1 MKFEKLFSHTFKAL
15 REQINEAAIQR
26 QVDFMLPSMPMVEAC
41 RADEFDFFQPW
52 IELGRLSV
60 EQMHHAAER
69 YFLGKTKSGASIF
82 WMIDDRHRPLDAMID
97 PETWMSR
104 LLKKRETIL
113 RAWRPG
119 QCLFGLHLLCHTEST
134 ESTEKNSHTDLTDP
148 TDPAERNCPA
158 EMAEMTERISHTEST
173 ESTERNSH
181 TDLKDLTDPAE
192 RNCPAERTEMTER
205 ISHTE
210 STESTESTERN
221 SHTDLKDLTDSKSPA
236 ENNSPAEMTE
246 MTESPSD
253 GAARSKISAISAIS
267 AGPYKKSVGQL
278 RPIHLVEEP
287 ISAVILSEVY
297 PNSIWLSTV
306 PNACFTIDLLE
317 PLRGRTIK
325 VYPHT
330 DATLSNYLA
339 WLDLADMARQTYH
352 LDITVSRTLEDAVSP
367 SQKSREID
375 ILQYLYELYSFNRK
389 VP

>member
-181 TDLKDLTDPAE
+181 TDLKDLTD
-192 RNCPAERTEMTER
+192 
-205 ISHTE
+205 
-210 STESTESTERN
+210 
-221 SHTDLKDLTDSKSPA
+221 SKSPA

>member
-1 MKFEKLFSHTFKAL
+1 MKFEELFSHTFKAL
-15 REQINEAAIQR
+15 RERIDEAAIQR

-41 RADEFDFFQPW
+41 RADEFDFFRPW
-52 IELGRLSV
+52 IELGRLTV

-134 ESTEKNSHTDLTDP
+134 ESTERNSHTDLTDP
-148 TDPAERNCPA
+148 
-158 EMAEMTERISHTEST
+158 
-173 ESTERNSH
+173 
-181 TDLKDLTDPAE
+181 
-192 RNCPAERTEMTER
+192 
-205 ISHTE
+205 
-210 STESTESTERN
+210 
-221 SHTDLKDLTDSKSPA
+221 TDSKSPA
-236 ENNSPAEMTE
+236 ENNSPAERTE

-267 AGPYKKSVGQL
+267 AGPLEKSVS
-278 RPIHLVEEP
+278 IVEAP
-287 ISAVILSEVY
+287 GAAVILSEVY

-352 LDITVSRTLEDAVSP
+352 LDITVSHTLEDAASP
-367 SQKSREID
+367 SQKDREID

>member
-1 MKFEKLFSHTFKAL
+1 MKFEELFSHTFKAL
-15 REQINEAAIQR
+15 RERIDEAAIQR

-52 IELGRLSV
+52 IELGRLTV

-97 PETWMSR
+97 PDIWMSR

-119 QCLFGLHLLCHTEST
+119 QCLFGLHLLCHT
-134 ESTEKNSHTDLTDP
+134 DLTDP
-148 TDPAERNCPA
+148 
-158 EMAEMTERISHTEST
+158 
-173 ESTERNSH
+173 
-181 TDLKDLTDPAE
+181 
-192 RNCPAERTEMTER
+192 
-205 ISHTE
+205 
-210 STESTESTERN
+210 
-221 SHTDLKDLTDSKSPA
+221 TDSKSPA
-236 ENNSPAEMTE
+236 EKPVAIVEA
-246 MTESPSD
+246 P
-253 GAARSKISAISAIS
+253 GA
-267 AGPYKKSVGQL
+267 
-278 RPIHLVEEP
+278 
-287 ISAVILSEVY
+287 AVILSEVY

-352 LDITVSRTLEDAVSP
+352 LDITVSHTLEDAASP
-367 SQKSREID
+367 SQKDREID

>member
-1 MKFEKLFSHTFKAL
+1 MDMKFEELFSHTFKAL
-15 REQINEAAIQR
+15 RERIDEAAIQR

-52 IELGRLSV
+52 IELGRLTV

-134 ESTEKNSHTDLTDP
+134 ENTERNSH

-158 EMAEMTERISHTEST
+158 EMTERTEISFDQQ
-173 ESTERNSH
+173 RDSH
-181 TDLKDLTDPAE
+181 TDLTDP
-192 RNCPAERTEMTER
+192 
-205 ISHTE
+205 
-210 STESTESTERN
+210 
-221 SHTDLKDLTDSKSPA
+221 TDPE
-236 ENNSPAEMTE
+236 ENNSPAERAERAERVSPAERTE

-267 AGPYKKSVGQL
+267 AGPLEKSVS
-278 RPIHLVEEP
+278 IVEAP
-287 ISAVILSEVY
+287 GAAVILSEVY

-306 PNACFTIDLLE
+306 PNACFTIELLE

-352 LDITVSRTLEDAVSP
+352 LDITVSHTLEDAASP
-367 SQKSREID
+367 SQKDREID

>member
-1 MKFEKLFSHTFKAL
+1 MDMKFEELFSHTFKAL
-15 REQINEAAIQR
+15 RERIDEAAIQR

-134 ESTEKNSHTDLTDP
+134 ESTEKNSHTDL
-148 TDPAERNCPA
+148 
-158 EMAEMTERISHTEST
+158 
-173 ESTERNSH
+173 
-181 TDLKDLTDPAE
+181 
-192 RNCPAERTEMTER
+192 
-205 ISHTE
+205 
-210 STESTESTERN
+210 
-221 SHTDLKDLTDSKSPA
+221 KDLTDSKSPA
-236 ENNSPAEMTE
+236 ENNSPAERTE

-306 PNACFTIDLLE
+306 PNTCFTIDLLE

-352 LDITVSRTLEDAVSP
+352 LDITVSHTLEDAASP
-367 SQKSREID
+367 SQKDREID

>member
-1 MKFEKLFSHTFKAL
+1 MKFEELFSHTFKAL
-15 REQINEAAIQR
+15 RERIDEAAIQR

-52 IELGRLSV
+52 IELGRLTV

-97 PETWMSR
+97 PDIWMSR

-119 QCLFGLHLLCHTEST
+119 QCLFGLHLLCHTEIT
-134 ESTEKNSHTDLTDP
+134 ENTEKNSHTDLKDL

-173 ESTERNSH
+173 E
-181 TDLKDLTDPAE
+181 
-192 RNCPAERTEMTER
+192 
-205 ISHTE
+205 I
-210 STESTESTERN
+210 TERN
-221 SHTDLKDLTDSKSPA
+221 SHTDLKDLTDSESPA
-236 ENNSPAEMTE
+236 ENNSPAERTE

-267 AGPYKKSVGQL
+267 AGPLEKSVS
-278 RPIHLVEEP
+278 IVEAP
-287 ISAVILSEVY
+287 GAAVILSELY

-330 DATLSNYLA
+330 DATLSNHLA

-352 LDITVSRTLEDAVSP
+352 LDITVSHTLEDAASP
-367 SQKSREID
+367 SQKDREID

>member
-1 MKFEKLFSHTFKAL
+1 MFMKFEELFSHTFRAL
-15 REQINEAAIQR
+15 RERIDEAAIQR

-82 WMIDDRHRPLDAMID
+82 WMIDDRQRPLDAMID

-134 ESTEKNSHTDLTDP
+134 ESTERNSLTDLTDP
-148 TDPAERNCPA
+148 TDSKSPAEK
-158 EMAEMTERISHTEST
+158 AEMTERISHT
-173 ESTERNSH
+173 
-181 TDLKDLTDPAE
+181 DLTDP
-192 RNCPAERTEMTER
+192 
-205 ISHTE
+205 
-210 STESTESTERN
+210 
-221 SHTDLKDLTDSKSPA
+221 TDSKSPA
-236 ENNSPAEMTE
+236 ENNSPAERTE

-306 PNACFTIDLLE
+306 PNAYFTIDLLE

-352 LDITVSRTLEDAVSP
+352 LDITVSHTLEDAASP
-367 SQKSREID
+367 SQKDREID

>member
-1 MKFEKLFSHTFKAL
+1 MYMKFEELFSHTFKAL
-15 REQINEAAIQR
+15 REQIDEAAIQR

-52 IELGRLSV
+52 IELGKLSV

-97 PETWMSR
+97 PDIWMSR

-148 TDPAERNCPA
+148 TDSKSPA
-158 EMAEMTERISHTEST
+158 EM
-173 ESTERNSH
+173 
-181 TDLKDLTDPAE
+181 
-192 RNCPAERTEMTER
+192 TEMTER

-210 STESTESTERN
+210 STESTEMLKC
-221 SHTDLKDLTDSKSPA
+221 HTDLKDLNHESIRGLNYS
-236 ENNSPAEMTE
+236 NYSNSFPV
-246 MTESPSD
+246 S
-253 GAARSKISAISAIS
+253 
-267 AGPYKKSVGQL
+267 
-278 RPIHLVEEP
+278 LVEAP
-287 ISAVILSEVY
+287 GAAVILSEVY

-306 PNACFTIDLLE
+306 PNTCFTIDLLE

-352 LDITVSRTLEDAVSP
+352 LDITVSHTLEDAASP
-367 SQKSREID
+367 SQKDREID